1 MGFSLGC
8 IVSTVGKVFKAGS
21 SAVKTFGGSGMPGGG
36 GGKLGGWGTALNL
49 IGMVG
54 GSLMDKKAGGSGDW
68 SPVDTSAGISVPG
81 TGSYTMGFKKA
92 GSAQAPDVRMKT
104 VDGDTLNAE
113 WEYRLKKGLRDKNL
127 FS

>member
-1 MGFSLGC
+1 MGFFSG
-8 IVSTVGKVFKAGS
+8 ITNAIGSVFKAGS
-21 SAVKTFGGSGMPGGG
+21 AAVKTFGGSVAKGGG
-36 GGKLGGWGTALNL
+36 GFSTLGL
-49 IGMVG
+49 IGQIGSSLMTKHVG
-54 GSLMDKKAGGSGDW
+54 GSGEW
-68 SPVDTSAGISVPG
+68 SPVDTSAGISVPS

-92 GSAQAPDVRMKT
+92 GSAEGPNMRMKT

>member
-1 MGFSLGC
+1 MSWGSNIL
-8 IVSTVGKVFKAGS
+8 STVGKVFKAGS
-21 SAVKTFGGSGMPGGG
+21 AAVKTFGGGAGG

-49 IGMVG
+49 IGSVG
-54 GSLMDKKAGGSGDW
+54 SSLMTKKAGGSGEW
-68 SPVDTSAGISVPG
+68 SPVDTSAGISTPS
-81 TGSYTMGFKKA
+81 TGSYNVGFDKA
-92 GSAQAPDVRMKT
+92 GSAKSPNIRMKT

>member
-1 MGFSLGC
+1 MGFFSG
-8 IVSTVGKVFKAGS
+8 IASTVGKVFKAGS
-21 SAVKTFGGSGMPGGG
+21 AAVKTFGGGAGG

-49 IGMVG
+49 IGSVG
-54 GSLMDKKAGGSGDW
+54 SSLMEKKAGGSGEW

-81 TGSYTMGFKKA
+81 TGSYNVGFKKA
-92 GSAQAPDVRMKT
+92 GSAQSPDLRMQT